1 MRMPRGERTLATLLI
16 VPTALVVLL
25 LAIVQYRWSTD
36 VSNATSLRLADS
48 LQMSMMSWQLN
59 LFRDLADVCLRL
71 RLDTDDIAGRDLER
85 AVQRFQTRE
94 TSAEYPDLVAR
105 VHLIAADAALPII
118 EWNRAALRFGQ
129 AAERPELVRLRGE
142 ISRATPG
149 GAAGAVATVGALVY
163 TPGDLADWRFAA
175 ELPGVL
181 RPVRT
186 NRTLFDAASPPEST
200 IPAWLVIEFDV
211 AVLSARVLPALASRY
226 FTGPSGLDYEVALV
240 GGRPRRVMYSTDA
253 TFARTDPSDA
263 DGRMNLFG
271 RSVDG
276 TTGSAIHVF
285 HTQAGSSAPPI
296 PVSTA
301 WLPLIGDAP

>member
-142 ISRATPG
+142 ISRATPR

-186 NRTLFDAASPPEST
+186 NRTLFDAASPSEST

-226 FTGPSGLDYEVALV
+226 FTGPSGLDYEVALG

-276 TTGSAIHVF
+276 TTG
-285 HTQAGSSAPPI
+285 
-296 PVSTA
+296 
-301 WLPLIGDAP
+301 